1 MKKYMWLALA
11 SLLILAML
19 FGSCKQAAAPATGT
33 TVTGTTTAAPTG
45 TTAPTTAATTTVA
58 ASQQPTYGGTFNV
71 LMTYG
76 TTPYAWDPADCDWYQ
91 AYLCGP
97 VYENLMMGDV
107 YKGPRGTNQFAF
119 NHPEWIPDEF
129 LTGMLAESWEVKA
142 PNQIIWHIRKG
153 VMWTGKAGVMA
164 SREFVAKDA
173 ELALK
178 RYMVSPKSSVGR
190 FNWTDSLIATEKY
203 TLVLQY
209 NAFSADWAYLL
220 GWGWATQI
228 EPPETV
234 AAPNGGASNWQNV
247 TGTGPFILSD
257 YVTGSSLTYL
267 KNPNYWGTTKIG
279 GKEYKV
285 PFVDKMIY
293 LIIADE
299 TTRLAALR
307 TAKVDINMGVS
318 WKFKETLAKSNPEL
332 LRYHILSQSDLLV
345 SMPINRKPFDD
356 IRVRQALSMAL
367 DRDAISK
374 NPEWEPTD
382 KPMLVNYPMG
392 ASYPESVFT
401 PLDKLPASVAEQFT
415 LNITKAKQLL
425 TDAGYST
432 GIKTEMILDN
442 TTPTMGDIASQLTA
456 MWLKIGVTVDLK
468 PMEYSAFQS
477 MFLSKTNPAMVFY
490 SKGLVHPLTVLRY
503 NLPGQPWGPSNW
515 NDPQYEKD
523 YYIAKATTDDAA
535 RAKML
540 KALNVQALSV
550 VAYIGLPANYYYVY
564 AEPWVKNY
572 WGETNTR
579 YINETSQVYA
589 AIWLDQAAK
598 AKGTGH

>member
-1 MKKYMWLALA
+1 MKKYLWMALGA
-11 SLLILAML
+11 VLVIAVV
-19 FGSCKQAAAPATGT
+19 FTSCGGTATSTSGGT
-33 TVTGTTTAAPTG
+33 TVSGTASPTG
-45 TTAPTTAATTTVA
+45 GQTATATTTAPTTAVATG
-58 ASQQPTYGGTFNV
+58 PRYGGTFTV
-71 LMTYG
+71 LATYG

-91 AYLCGP
+91 SYLCGP

-107 YKGPRGTNQFAF
+107 YKGPRGTNGFGF

-129 LTGMLAESWEVKA
+129 LTGMLAESWELTGNK
-142 PNQIIWHIRKG
+142 IIWHIRQG
-153 VMWTGKAGVMA
+153 VMWQGKGGVMGA
-164 SREFVAKDA
+164 REFVAKDA

-190 FNWTDSLIATEKY
+190 FNWANSLTATDKY
-203 TLVLQY
+203 TLVLEY
-209 NAFSADWAYLL
+209 NTFSADWSYLL

-247 TGTGPFILSD
+247 TGTGPFSLVD
-257 YVTGSSLTYL
+257 YVTGSSLTYQ
-267 KNPNYWGTTKIG
+267 KNASYWGTTKID
-279 GKEYKV
+279 GKEYKM
-285 PFVDKMIY
+285 PFVDKMVY

-307 TAKVDINMGVS
+307 TAKVDISMGVS
-318 WKFKETLAKSNPEL
+318 WKFKETLEKTNPEL
-332 LRYHILSQSDLLV
+332 SRWHILSQGDWLV
-345 SMPINRKPFDD
+345 SMPVDKKPWDD
-356 IRVRQALSMAL
+356 IRVRKAMSMAL

-401 PLDKLPASVAEQFT
+401 PLEKLPPDVAEQFT
-415 LNITKAKQLL
+415 LNVDRARALL
-425 TDAGYST
+425 TEAGFAT
-432 GIKTEMILDN
+432 GIKTSMILDA
-442 TTPTMGDIASQLTA
+442 TTNIPGDIAA
-456 MWLKIGVTVDLK
+456 MLVGMWAKIGVTVELK

-477 MFLSKTNPAMVFY
+477 MFLSKTNPALVFY

-523 YYIAKATTDDAA
+523 YSAAKATVDDTA
-535 RAKML
+535 RAALL
-540 KALNVQALSV
+540 KELNVRALAA

-564 AEPWVKNY
+564 AYPWVKNY

-589 AIWLDQAAK
+589 AVWLDLAAK
-598 AKGTGH
+598 QKATGR

>member
-1 MKKYMWLALA
+1 MKKYMWFTLAI
-11 SLLILAML
+11 LLILAML
-19 FGSCKQAAAPATGT
+19 LGSCKQAAAPATGT
-33 TVTGTTTAAPTG
+33 TVTGQTTATSTGTTVPTTAKTTAA
-45 TTAPTTAATTTVA
+45 
-58 ASQQPTYGGTFNV
+58 ASQEPQFGGT
-71 LMTYG
+71 LTYISYG

-107 YKGPRGTNQFAF
+107 YKGPRGTNEFAF
-119 NHPEWIPDEF
+119 SHPEWIPDEF
-129 LTGMLAESWEVKA
+129 LTGMLAENWEVTGNK
-142 PNQIIWHIRKG
+142 IIWHIRKG

-178 RYMVSPKSSVGR
+178 RYFVSPKSSVGR
-190 FNWTDSLIATEKY
+190 FNWTNSLTATEKY
-203 TLVLQY
+203 TLVLEY
-209 NAFSADWAYLL
+209 NAFSADWAYLI
-220 GWGWATQI
+220 GWGWSTQI

-234 AAPNGGASNWQNV
+234 AAPNGGASNWQNI

-267 KNPNYWGTTKIG
+267 KNPNYWGKTKIG
-279 GKEYKV
+279 GKEYKM
-285 PFVDKMIY
+285 PFVDKMNF
-293 LIIADE
+293 LIIPDE
-299 TTRLAALR
+299 STRLAALR
-307 TAKVDINMGVS
+307 TAKVDIATQS
-318 WKFKETLAKSNPEL
+318 WKFKETLEKTNPEL
-332 LRYHILSQSDLLV
+332 LRWHVLSQSDWLV
-345 SMPINRKPFDD
+345 SMPVNKKPFDD

-367 DRDAISK
+367 DRTAISK
-374 NPEWEPTD
+374 NPEWEPQD
-382 KPMLVNYPMG
+382 KPLLVNYPMG

-401 PLDKLPASVAEQFT
+401 PLEKLPPDVAEQFT
-415 LNITKAKQLL
+415 LNIDKAKKLL
-425 TDAGYST
+425 TDAGYAT
-432 GIKTEMILDN
+432 GFKTEMILDS
-442 TTPTMGDIASQLTA
+442 TTNIPGDIAA
-456 MWLKIGVTVDLK
+456 MLAGMWAKIGVTVELK

-477 MFLSKTNPAMVFY
+477 LFLSKTNPAMVFY

-564 AEPWVKNY
+564 AHPWVKNY

-579 YINETSQVYA
+579 YISEVSQVYA